1 MVFPTFADTQW
12 VTRILERPWIK
23 FTMYSISLVSVGL
36 RPPDP
41 PYQNFCF
48 FNNFN
53 WLLIFVVIIYGKS
66 SLHNYTKLEK
76 MHYLIM
82 YFVNL
87 VRIKFLVESFN
98 TFGRP
103 QPVTGAGKF
112 ETLKIPPPFKNGK
125 NRLKGVF
132 LAIPTDSTVRL
143 WLIMKHKSFN
153 TKKCNFVKH
162 SGDTPR
168 PVKSLVTWYVLRVH
182 FSSLRKRSFLWKE
195 I

>member
-1 MVFPTFADTQW
+1 MSRYSRIYTFMA
-12 VTRILERPWIK
+12 ILLIVKPLNAFEVIFGVLHSPI
-23 FTMYSISLVSVGL
+23 F
-36 RPPDP
+36 DD
-41 PYQNFCF
+41 F
-48 FNNFN
+48 
-53 WLLIFVVIIYGKS
+53 IFVVIIYCKS

-132 LAIPTDSTVRL
+132 LAI
-143 WLIMKHKSFN
+143 MKHKFQYS
-153 TKKCNFVKH
+153 KM
-162 SGDTPR
+162 
-168 PVKSLVTWYVLRVH
+168 
-182 FSSLRKRSFLWKE
+182 
-195 I
+195 